1 MKKTVLTLII
11 IMMIGSLTAAENDL
25 WDKARNFVESGL
37 NLVPGK
43 IVNTTIMLNKK
54 KEEKSRTEIIT
65 KTQQENE
72 GISVSFI
79 KGNRDGTDLTEED
92 KEVEAILQQDFKPS
106 EDSFFDNIISYE
118 KTSEE
123 KKINGKDCVVFQY
136 TGEKTRT
143 EKKKK
148 VNVTVTGKLWIEEST
163 GIPVMREFVTDPLP
177 KKVKKMNMIIYYAS
191 IDNGCTESEVNVEM
205 LVSFLLM
212 KFRVN
217 TNMNFSEF
225 WEYEGIE

>member
-123 KKINGKDCVVFQY
+123 KKINGKDCVAFQY